1 MSTPGGMCGTG
12 GRSADPEECGEEVEE
27 AEDEEEDE
35 EESEREDDGLTPL
48 LPTGGKSN
56 AVAFRARGRVEDCG
70 LKGKKF

>member
-1 MSTPGGMCGTG
+1 M
-12 GRSADPEECGEEVEE
+12 EE

-70 LKGKKF
+70 LK